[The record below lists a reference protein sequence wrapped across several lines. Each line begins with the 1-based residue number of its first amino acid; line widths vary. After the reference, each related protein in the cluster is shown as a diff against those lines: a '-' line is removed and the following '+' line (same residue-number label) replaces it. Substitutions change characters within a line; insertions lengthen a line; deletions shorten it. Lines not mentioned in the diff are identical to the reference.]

1 MAFDGMEVITS
12 AALQSDPML
21 LFRDWFAL
29 LNRGHRLVG
38 LGSSD
43 THDISRFI
51 VGQGRTYIRCEDK
64 LPSGIDIEEACQAFL
79 NGRALISM
87 GLWVNMTIN
96 DRYEVGDH
104 VPVTEKPLGV
114 RVEVAGPSW
123 TTVEVV
129 ELYQNGKRIEQRLI
143 QGGSKPGKKATIRW
157 QVDALD
163 APSYLVAVAGGRAV
177 KERFWTMPR
186 PYQHATIDY

>member
-21 LFRDWFAL
+21 VFNDWFAL

-51 VGQGRTYIRCEDK
+51 VGQGRTYIRCEDE
-64 LPSGIDIEEACQAFL
+64 LPSGVDIEEACQAFL

-96 DRYEVGDH
+96 DRFEVGDH
-104 VPVTEKPLGV
+104 VPVTQKPLDV
-114 RVEVAGPSW
+114 QVEVAGPSW

-129 ELYQNGKRIEQRLI
+129 ELYQNGKRIEQRHI
-143 QGGSKPGKKATIRW
+143 QGGSKPGQKATIRW

-163 APSYLVAVAGGRAV
+163 APSYLVLSLI
-177 KERFWTMPR
+177 
-186 PYQHATIDY
+186 HI